1 MCRARI
7 LRASGSRWVGF
18 GTQDACPTDEC
29 MGDISPEFV
38 RKIADEVLAALRQRG
53 VEASSG
59 GGAGAGAGGGPVEV
73 HPPVGVCTG
82 DYSKFPELAGK
93 VTSPVGTAAPAP
105 ASPAY
110 ALTGIVTAKQLQA
123 AMDKAPDGV
132 AVLAA
137 GARLTPLA
145 NDLARQKP
153 GKVRRAGE
161 AAVAGGNS
169 AANPS
174 VGAATGTW
182 AWWVDDQCPVVGQ
195 ATAARK
201 EHLRYIA
208 VNRSPGAASAVEVVG
223 RVAELI
229 KSRQV
234 SGAILFV
241 SRPSRA
247 VCLANRS
254 PLLRA
259 VQASHPQG
267 LRDAIEDL
275 SPNVLVIE
283 HTRAKPESLAEMVDV
298 VMRSNPRPIAA
309 VERALHEL
317 HGRR

>member
-1 MCRARI
+1 MA
-7 LRASGSRWVGF
+7 
-18 GTQDACPTDEC
+18 
-29 MGDISPEFV
+29 DISPELV

-59 GGAGAGAGGGPVEV
+59 GGGGGGTVEV

-93 VTSPVGTAAPAP
+93 VTPATAPVTTTNV
-105 ASPAY
+105 
-110 ALTGIVTAKQLQA
+110 LTGIVTARQLQE
-123 AMDKAPDGV
+123 AMNKSVDGV

-153 GKVRRAGE
+153 SKVRRAGE
-161 AAVAGGNS
+161 QGGGDLRSPAKQGDAAAGVVATNTFG
-169 AANPS
+169 
-174 VGAATGTW
+174 GTW

-195 ATAARK
+195 VTTARK

-223 RVAELI
+223 RVVELI
-229 KSRQV
+229 KGRKV

-283 HTRAKPESLAEMVDV
+283 HTRVKPEAMLEMVDV
-298 VMRSNPRPIAA
+298 MMRSNPRPIAA
-309 VERALHEL
+309 VERALNEL